1 MSKLEE
7 KTIEAPIVYETLN
20 GVNLAVDA
28 LIEVWINDIYYTSIV
43 STPTHLKE
51 AAIGLAITDRIT
63 GDPGDISVEVSTGKI
78 RIHTGNPSKP
88 PITGHTRD
96 ECGVATIT
104 RRAPNGY
111 KTLWSTIT
119 AIIRDFSRWTA
130 SRRYR
135 VAAHTVALYK
145 PPSESPLVVVHDT
158 SRHTAILK
166 LIGTTYLHNIEFTS
180 SVVVST
186 GRASSDIVARL
197 AYMGAPVLVTLRGPL
212 HSGVKA
218 ALKGGVTL
226 IANVRLPTGRAFRV
240 LTHPERI
247 E

>member
-1 MSKLEE
+1 MSKLKE
-7 KTIEAPIVYETLN
+7 KTIEAEIAYETVN
-20 GVNLAVDA
+20 GVNLAVDT
-28 LIEVWINDIYYTSIV
+28 LIEVWVNDSYYTSIV
-43 STPTHLKE
+43 STPTHLEE
-51 AAIGLAITDRIT
+51 AAIGLAITDRLT
-63 GDPGDISVEVSTGKI
+63 DNPRDLTVEAAANKI
-78 RIHTGNPSKP
+78 RIYTRNPGKLPLTSYA
-88 PITGHTRD
+88 RD

-104 RRAPNGY
+104 RRTPNGY
-111 KTLWSTIT
+111 RASWSTIT

-130 SRRYR
+130 SRKYR

-145 PPSESPLVVVHDT
+145 PPSTSPLIVVHDT

-166 LIGTTYLHNIEFTS
+166 LIGAAYLHNIGFTS
-180 SVVVST
+180 GVVVST

-197 AYMGAPVLVTLRGPL
+197 AYMGAPILVTLRGPL
-212 HSGVKA
+212 HSGVNA

-226 IANVRLPTGRAFRV
+226 IANVRLPSGRTFRV